1 MRKAKKKLAEN
12 FLSLLNQTH
21 IEIKTA
27 MEKNENTLAMQLL
40 GQCQEGVIKLGRMI
54 ENEEGEGK
62 SIIPML
68 ENYCELTYQIY
79 ENLRLN
85 QVTNFNNERLNLCQ
99 LLSRIEKSIQNDIKV
114 TMEAVFLPYKA
125 SMWDSLE
132 SIWQAANDDPDW
144 DVYVIS
150 VPYYDKNPDGSFREM
165 HDESNLYPDYVPITK
180 YDVFDFAA
188 HRPDIAF
195 IHNPYDDYG
204 YVTSVHP
211 FFYSKNLKKYVEKLI
226 YIPYF
231 VLDEPNPNHKAT
243 VDSMKH
249 FCMVPG
255 VYNSDQTIVQSE
267 NMRKIYIDVLTE
279 KIGQHTRPYWEKKIL
294 GLGSPKFDKVT
305 NTKKEDIIIPEQ
317 WKKILYKSDG
327 SMKKVILYNTSV
339 NALLDKSE
347 QMLKKIQNVIQ
358 VFETMQQNVVLLW
371 RPHPLTKAT
380 IESMHPELY
389 LEYEKLVEQYKTDGW
404 GIYDD
409 SPDLDRAIT
418 ICDAYYGDGSSLVQ
432 LCQKAGKPVMI
443 QDVEILEY

>member
-1 MRKAKKKLAEN
+1 
-12 FLSLLNQTH
+12 
-21 IEIKTA
+21 
-27 MEKNENTLAMQLL
+27 
-40 GQCQEGVIKLGRMI
+40 
-54 ENEEGEGK
+54 
-62 SIIPML
+62 
-68 ENYCELTYQIY
+68 
-79 ENLRLN
+79 
-85 QVTNFNNERLNLCQ
+85 
-99 LLSRIEKSIQNDIKV
+99 
-114 TMEAVFLPYKA
+114 
-125 SMWDSLE
+125 
-132 SIWQAANDDPDW
+132 
-144 DVYVIS
+144 
-150 VPYYDKNPDGSFREM
+150 
-165 HDESNLYPDYVPITK
+165 
-180 YDVFDFAA
+180 
-188 HRPDIAF
+188 
-195 IHNPYDDYG
+195 
-204 YVTSVHP
+204 
-211 FFYSKNLKKYVEKLI
+211 
-226 YIPYF
+226 
-231 VLDEPNPNHKAT
+231 
-243 VDSMKH
+243 MKH